1 MQLRTLVR
9 RNCYQDSVKLMQLT
23 RTVRGTPGVVRAAA
37 VMGTDNNKAT
47 LARGGFDATLLAP
60 AGPNDLLLVV
70 EGEDEHVVEAALEH
84 YQSLLDA
91 DAGGGAAAEGP
102 TVRSIASAVAELPGA
117 NLALISVPGEY
128 AAYEAFK
135 ALRAGLHV
143 QVFSDN
149 VSVED
154 EVSLKRLGRELGL
167 LVMGPDCGTS
177 LIGGTPVG
185 FANVVASGPVGI
197 VGASGTGIQELSVLV
212 DQLGSGVSHAIGL
225 GGRDLTD
232 AVGGISASMALDA
245 LAADEPT
252 HVVILTA
259 KPPGPATGRAIVERV
274 RSYPKPVVV
283 AFLGGDP
290 HLVDGVAH
298 VAADLEEAARMAV
311 ALAAPDAASS
321 TALAFDLDEAAR
333 SLGQDLA
340 RGAVDRRFLR
350 GLYTGGSLAY
360 EALLVLA
367 DRVGPVSSNISPTKE
382 RTIAGSTRPHD
393 HAVIDMGADEFTV
406 GRPHP
411 MIDPDDR
418 AERLIAEWA
427 DPTVAV
433 ILCDVV
439 LGYGSHPNPAKP
451 LADAVR
457 TARRTHGDGV
467 VVIASVCG
475 TERDPQ
481 RRSVQQQQLRDAGVL
496 VAPTN
501 AAAARAAGD
510 FARRRMDGWTA

>member
-37 VMGTDNNKAT
+37 IMGTENNKAT
-47 LARGGFDATLLAP
+47 LVRGGFASTLLEP
-60 AGPNDLLLVV
+60 AGPNDLLLIV
-70 EGEDEHVVEAALEH
+70 EGQDDAVVEAALARYE
-84 YQSLLDA
+84 SLVDA
-91 DAGGGAAAEGP
+91 DAGGGGAESP
-102 TVRSIASAVAELPGA
+102 PARSFASAVADLPGA

-135 ALRAGLHV
+135 ALHAGLHV
-143 QVFSDN
+143 HVFSNN

-154 EVSLKRLGRELGL
+154 EVKLKRLGRELGL

-177 LIGGTPVG
+177 LVGGTPIG
-185 FANVVASGPVGI
+185 FANVVASGPIGI
-197 VGASGTGIQELSVLV
+197 IGASGTGIQELSVLV
-212 DQLGSGVSHAIGL
+212 DQFGSGVSHAIGL

-232 AVGGISASMALDA
+232 EVGGISASMALEA
-245 LAADEPT
+245 FEADDHT
-252 HVVILTA
+252 RVVILTA
-259 KPPGPATGRAIVERV
+259 KPPGPKTSRAIVERV
-274 RSYPKPVVV
+274 RSYPKPIVL

-290 HLVDGVAH
+290 GLLEGVEH
-298 VAADLEEAARMAV
+298 VAANLEEAARMAV
-311 ALAAPDAASS
+311 ELAVPHAAHNA
-321 TALAFDLDEAAR
+321 TVAFDPDKSADELGLDPAQGGEN
-333 SLGQDLA
+333 
-340 RGAVDRRFLR
+340 RRFVR

-367 DRVGPVSSNISPTKE
+367 DRIAPVYSNISPVSDL
-382 RTIAGSTRPHD
+382 RIAGTAAAAG
-393 HAVIDMGADEFTV
+393 HAVVDMGDDEFTV

-439 LGYGSHPNPAKP
+439 LGYGAHPNPAKP
-451 LADAVR
+451 VADAVK
-457 TARRTHGDGV
+457 TARLMHGEGV
-467 VVIASVCG
+467 TVVASVCG
-475 TERDPQ
+475 TENDPQ
-481 RRSVQQQQLRDAGVL
+481 RRSVQQELLRDAGIL

-501 AAAARAAGD
+501 AAAARAAG
-510 FARRRMDGWTA
+510 AIANRRMGGGKP